1 MKNRTSRLDGL
12 VSSLGGSLYIY
23 IALALSGAAFWVS
36 WTNYF
41 GYSRDYENYDYFF
54 NLLRYRFSSFFN
66 THRFEPAFAMIARL
80 LVAFVQSNEV
90 VYALFVAPAVFL
102 KVLLIGRWSKGY
114 VFFALAVFLY
124 FFRFFPLHELTQVR
138 ASSALVFIMFSL
150 YYRVQNRLYLAAACG
165 MTAFLF
171 HYSSALV
178 VPFLFLPE
186 LKAKEVILLGVS
198 LFVGIYIF
206 SFQIVPMAATY
217 FTSIESTLRSVVDS
231 EGLNPLSPLLYPEY
245 FMILVSLLFWEGL
258 TRAMKFITS
267 MQVFGLAMGLSFFD
281 FPVLAVRSHELYIFL
296 WVFYVA
302 QASYCRIEIKISSFL
317 FSVAMSFL
325 GIYVYYMSNFFIY

>member
-1 MKNRTSRLDGL
+1 MKSRTSRLNGL
-12 VSSLGGSLYIY
+12 VSSLGGRQYIY
-23 IALALSGAAFWVS
+23 IAFALSAAAFWVS

-41 GYSRDYENYDYFF
+41 GYSRDYENYEYFF

-80 LVAFVQSNEV
+80 LVAFVQSNEM

-102 KVLLIGRWSKGY
+102 KILLMGRWSKGY
-114 VFFALAVFLY
+114 VFFALAVLLY

-150 YYRVQNRLYLAAACG
+150 YYRVQNRFYMAAAFG

-178 VPFLFLPE
+178 VPFIFLPE
-186 LKAKEVILLGVS
+186 LKAKEVVLLGAS
-198 LFVGIYIF
+198 LFFGIYIF
-206 SFQIVPMAATY
+206 SLQIVPIAATY
-217 FTSIESTLRSVVDS
+217 FTSIESTLRSIVDS
-231 EGLNPLSPLLYPEY
+231 DGLNPLSPLLYPEY
-245 FMILVSLLFWEGL
+245 FMIFVSLIFWEDL
-258 TRAMKFITS
+258 TRAMRFIVS
-267 MQVFGLAMGLSFFD
+267 MQIFGLAMGLAFYD
-281 FPVLAVRSHELYIFL
+281 FPVLAVRSHELFIFL
-296 WVFYVA
+296 WVFFVA
-302 QASYCRIEIKISSFL
+302 QASHCRMEVKIAVIAFTG
-317 FSVAMSFL
+317 AMSFL